1 MTRSLRQFMTI
12 SVVGMTILL
21 LSLLYFHLELSRD
34 YLEGHLDTHN
44 KNLAIVL
51 RNSILAD
58 GLEGVLVEGQN
69 EVSESMRQSI
79 AATLKQKLRWTSVI
93 KVKVYSKNSMVIYST
108 KLEEIGDSAEK
119 NMGVQSSLNGIPV
132 SGLVHK
138 NHLNEFDN
146 YVETMSVHQ
155 QYIPID
161 NEQTG
166 EILGVFEIYTDISKI
181 IADVGGKQ
189 ATIFWLIGGILLI
202 FYIALALSF
211 LTTHRLLRRE
221 TRKRH
226 KHLHELEV
234 IHRELE
240 QRVEQRTAELDKS
253 KQFLQSVIDGIG
265 NPLLVI
271 RPDFTI
277 ALMNN
282 AAKELIPSDQP
293 AENYRYC
300 YQVSHRRDEAC
311 TEPDHP
317 CTFKQVMEEGRAIRV
332 RHTHYDVDNQ
342 PILVDL
348 MSTPL
353 YSEQGEFEGVIEV
366 EHDITQLV
374 QMQAGLEQSE
384 AHLQSIM
391 DHVPEAILTCDSNY
405 AIKSINHSA
414 HSLFDDTGSSLIG
427 TDFND
432 FFSKSPKPVEFEPEN
447 SGHEVALMKRK
458 DGTEFPADIWI
469 GPLEL
474 SEGDPSYI
482 VVIRDITAQ
491 LQAQKEI
498 ETTRQQYFHQEKMAA
513 IGQLAAGILHEVGNP
528 IAAIAGAAAD
538 MKSITA
544 CGQRPADECPF
555 DDAVNK
561 NITLIDEQT
570 TRLANITR
578 EIADFASPKP
588 RERELIDLNALLRS
602 TAQILTYDQRFR
614 AKKLDLQLDKNLPA
628 IVAVADQLTQVFMNL
643 LINAIDASHTVGDK
657 KCHIL
662 LKSQIEKDGVLVSVQ
677 DYGEGMSKKTLEH
690 ALEPFYTTKP
700 VGHGTG
706 LGLSL
711 CNTIILAHGGELQIE
726 SEENKGTTVRV
737 YLPIDLAVQD
747 SDPGEAS

>member
-1 MTRSLRQFMTI
+1 MTSSLRQFMLI
-12 SVVGMTILL
+12 SIVGMTILL
-21 LSLLYFHLELSRD
+21 LSLLYFHLELSQD
-34 YLEGHLDTHN
+34 YLEVHLDTHN

-51 RNSILAD
+51 RNSLLAE
-58 GLEGVLVEGQN
+58 GLENVLIEGRN
-69 EVSESMRQSI
+69 ELPEPMRQSI
-79 AATLKQKLRWTSVI
+79 NASLDQELRWVPVV
-93 KVKVYSKNSMVIYST
+93 KVKVYSANSMIIFST
-108 KLEEIGDSAEK
+108 KQDEIGESAK
-119 NMGVQSSLNGIPV
+119 ANIGVQSSLNGIAI
-132 SGLVHK
+132 SGLVHR
-138 NHLNEFDN
+138 NNFNDFDN
-146 YVETMSVHQ
+146 RVEVLSLHQ
-155 QYIPID
+155 QYIPIK
-161 NEQTG
+161 NQQTG
-166 EILGVFEIYTDISKI
+166 EILGAFEIYTDISKI
-181 IADVGGKQ
+181 ISDVGNKQ
-189 ATIFWLIGGILLI
+189 VTIFWLIGGILLL
-202 FYIALALSF
+202 FYIALAVSF

-221 TRKRH
+221 MRKRH
-226 KHLHELEV
+226 KHLQELDLV
-234 IHRELE
+234 HRDLE
-240 QRVEQRTAELDKS
+240 QRVEERTAELDKS

-282 AAKELIPSDQP
+282 AARELIPSDQP
-293 AENYRYC
+293 DENYRYC
-300 YQVSHRRDEAC
+300 YQVSNRRNEPC
-311 TEPDHP
+311 TEPDNP
-317 CTFKQVMEEGRAIRV
+317 CTFKQVMEEGCATRV
-332 RHTHYDVDNQ
+332 RHTHYDGDNQ
-342 PILVDL
+342 PTLVDL
-348 MSTPL
+348 MATPL
-353 YSEQGEFEGVIEV
+353 YSEHGEFEGVIEV

-384 AHLQSIM
+384 ARLQSIM

-405 AIKSINHSA
+405 AIQSINNSA
-414 HSLFDDTGSSLIG
+414 RSLFNDSESSLIG
-427 TDFND
+427 SDFNG
-432 FFSKSPKPVEFEPEN
+432 FLSTSPKPVEFEPEN
-447 SGHEVALMKRK
+447 SGHEVALIKRK
-458 DGTEFPADIWI
+458 DGPDFPADIWI
-469 GPLEL
+469 GSLEF

-482 VVIRDITAQ
+482 VVIRDITGQ

-498 ETTRQQYFHQEKMAA
+498 EATRQQYFHQEKMAA

-538 MKSITA
+538 MKSIAA

-602 TAQILTYDQRFR
+602 TAQILNYDQRFQG
-614 AKKLDLQLDKNLPA
+614 KKLDTQLDKNLPA

-643 LINAIDASHTVGDK
+643 LINAVDACHTNKVK

-662 LKSQIEKDGVLVSVQ
+662 IESQIDKDGVLVSVQ
-677 DYGEGMSKKTLEH
+677 DYGEGMSKKSLEH

-711 CNTIILAHGGELQIE
+711 CNTIILAHGGEIKIE
-726 SEENKGTTVRV
+726 SEEKKGTIVYV
-737 YLPIDLAVQD
+737 YLPIDLVVQD
-747 SDPGEAS
+747 SNLA